1 MRPAANLV
9 AARTSVMLS
18 SSRIA
23 GTWATHGPRRGGF
36 TMIELLAVIVVIAI
50 IAAVAI
56 PNFVNST
63 GAAQEATV
71 KADVQGGVQAALS
84 YYQKTS
90 NTFVGITPALAN
102 WTASSG
108 NTPKYAN
115 VAADSVDVQSSN
127 ATANRR
133 CYRRLSFKTA
143 NSLLICSTGV
153 Y

>member
-1 MRPAANLV
+1 MKRKMD
-9 AARTSVMLS
+9 R
-18 SSRIA
+18 SR
-23 GTWATHGPRRGGF
+23 RRSGF

-56 PNFVNST
+56 PSFVNST
-63 GAAQEATV
+63 AAAQEATV
-71 KADVQGGVQAALS
+71 KADVGGGVSGALA
-84 YYQKTS
+84 YYQANA

-102 WTASSG
+102 WTSSTG
-108 NTPKYAN
+108 NVAKYAN
-115 VAADSVDVQSSN
+115 IGPDTVDVQSSN

-133 CYRRLSFKTA
+133 CYRHLSFKTT